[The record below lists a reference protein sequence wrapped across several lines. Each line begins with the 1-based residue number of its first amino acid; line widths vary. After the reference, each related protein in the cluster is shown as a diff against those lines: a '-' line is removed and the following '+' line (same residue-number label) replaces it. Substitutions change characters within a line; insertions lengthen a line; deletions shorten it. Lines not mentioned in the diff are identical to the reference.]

1 MNLDTKRHKLLA
13 ILTEQRKKVEL
24 KKDEFNALGVP
35 FDKIYKE
42 LDCDE
47 DELLSITSDLYTSE
61 EIGYHNTYN
70 IVGVFAK
77 EKGLTAFSNKKYH
90 NRVIERRKEIVKFF
104 VQTVIPILALVV
116 AILSLSLKFD
126 NLKMQSDKELQKL
139 EDKLLKQKMRIDSM
153 ETNLKKHANGNND
166 TDSLNVGKK

>member
-1 MNLDTKRHKLLA
+1 MNIDTKRHKLLG
-13 ILTEQRKKVEL
+13 ILTKQRKYLEL
-24 KKDEFNALGVP
+24 KKAEYNALGVSYE
-35 FDKIYKE
+35 KIYKE
-42 LDCDE
+42 LKCNE
-47 DELLSITSDLYTSE
+47 DELHSITSDLYTSE
-61 EIGYHNTYN
+61 EIGYHDAYN
-70 IVGVFAK
+70 IVGLFAK
-77 EKGLTAFSNKKYH
+77 DKGLTAFSNKKYH

-153 ETNLKKHANGNND
+153 EINQKNHPNLKII
-166 TDSLNVGKK
+166 DSL